1 MLFNKNCCCNRQGG
15 FGFPMNNG
23 CCQQQME
30 GPVME
35 PTITKC
41 IEKEHSKILS
51 CSPTHNFSDE
61 RLIKENIDEISQI
74 LK

>member
-41 IEKEHSKILS
+41 IEKEFYHEVPHV
-51 CSPTHNFSDE
+51 C
-61 RLIKENIDEISQI
+61 
-74 LK
+74 